1 MASALTAGA
10 TPPRKTLADQTDVV
24 KVLYYGEQ
32 GTGKT
37 LDLATLGLL
46 GPVIFVNAE
55 GGLKKRPLRTFGI
68 PPENMWPEPAT
79 SYEQLEALYW
89 NLRRDIEAD
98 KDGRPV
104 GIVFDSLTE
113 IITVLTE
120 VQVMRRTQGAQMKAD
135 QLGIVPK
142 DIDVNPFKTHL
153 DDYGVMTQQMRHLSR
168 RFRDLPIHVGFSALS
183 KRDVDVTAGET
194 GGDVVTYR
202 PQLTPAFGN
211 DIRGYVDIVVA
222 TKVAVDGKYVGI
234 TKPRFGLMGKD
245 RFGALPT
252 TMVNPTMERIIA
264 VINDELDPEEVAWK
278 PSE

>member
-1 MASALTAGA
+1 MASALTAGEKQ
-10 TPPRKTLADQTDVV
+10 RKTLADQDDVV

-32 GTGKT
+32 GSGKT
-37 LDLATLGLL
+37 LDLATLGRR

-55 GGLKKRPLRTFGI
+55 GGLKKRPLRIFDI
-68 PPENMWPEPAT
+68 PPENLWLEPAT

-89 NLRRDIEAD
+89 QIRRGIEGDEANQ
-98 KDGRPV
+98 PV
-104 GIVFDSLTE
+104 GVIFDSLTE
-113 IITVLTE
+113 IVTTLTE
-120 VQVMRRTQGAQMKAD
+120 VQVMRRVHGAKEKAD

-183 KRDVDVTAGET
+183 RRDVDASGGEQT
-194 GGDVVTYR
+194 GDAVTYR

-222 TKVAVDGKYVGI
+222 TKISSDGQFVGI
-234 TKPRFGLMGKD
+234 TKPRFQLVGKD
-245 RFGALPT
+245 RFGILPT
-252 TMVNPTMERIIA
+252 TMVNPTLDRIIA
-264 VINDELDPEEVAWK
+264 VINDELDPEEVTWR